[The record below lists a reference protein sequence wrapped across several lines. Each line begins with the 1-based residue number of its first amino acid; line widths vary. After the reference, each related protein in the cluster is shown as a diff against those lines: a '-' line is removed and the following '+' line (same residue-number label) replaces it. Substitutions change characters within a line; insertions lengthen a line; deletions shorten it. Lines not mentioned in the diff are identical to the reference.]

1 MIIKLELFLRRIR
14 RYLSRSRWA
23 VSLFKLPRRKTQPHE
38 PGLVILQIDGLSRTQ
53 LERALKND
61 RMPFL
66 RELLDREEYRLLSN
80 CSGVPSTTPAA
91 QGELL
96 YGEPQAVPAFNFI
109 DRETGTERVL
119 FEANSANAIA
129 AELQER
135 NGESLLRH
143 GASYSNVF
151 AGDADEARFC
161 SQTLSL
167 ENWLKR
173 ANPFAVL
180 FMLILHTVTLGRIA
194 SLIVIEAVLG
204 IYDFIRGVFG
214 KHRLLPE
221 LKFTLSRIGISILLR
236 ELIRFM
242 VKADIVRGLPV
253 IYANFLGYDEQAH
266 RRGPSPAF
274 AHWSL
279 KGIDGTIKDI
289 FRTAT
294 RAYSREYH
302 IIVLSD
308 HGQEATTSYRRKY
321 DIPIQNRITELC
333 AQIGIT
339 NTVESVSTPPPADRR
354 HRARHYFRLAHKLK
368 QRLPLGPTRNDL
380 PVRVTA
386 MGPLGHVYLQTPAS
400 FTNQLRLARL
410 LVSEKAEVPWVFI
423 QHPQTGGV
431 LAISAHCE
439 TILAENPAIVLG
451 TDHPFLTEASKDLEA
466 LCYHKNAG
474 DLIIWGGGAPDEFIT
489 FAKAEAGS
497 HGGPGAEEMSGFFMY
512 PPEMQPK
519 LINGYVRPII
529 IRDTILNWFA
539 AAHRRSLIDQ
549 QHHGHTRRLRVVTY
563 NIHSCIGMDGKIMPE
578 RIAAVLRRL
587 RPDLVALQEVDS
599 GRERSFY
606 HDQLANIA
614 SEMNMQHVYFPL
626 VKEKGGE
633 YGIAM
638 LSRYPFET
646 IQLESFD
653 SPEGRKYP
661 EERGLV
667 RVRVNTPAGSFHFM
681 NTHFGL
687 LSWEQME
694 QVTQLVGKEC
704 LGSLPATDKVVL
716 CGDFNSLPGSKPYS
730 ILAEKLN
737 DVQRLVPDHKPLPTF
752 FGRRPTFRIDH
763 IFVSAGIKVSRI
775 KIPRSSMVRAASD
788 HLPLCA
794 DIEIEWD

>member
-14 RYLSRSRWA
+14 RYLSRSRWV
-23 VSLFKLPRRKTQPHE
+23 VSLLKLPRRKTQPHE

-53 LERALKND
+53 LERALRHG

-80 CSGVPSTTPAA
+80 CSGVPSTTPAV

-119 FEANSANAIA
+119 FEASSANAIA
-129 AELQER
+129 AELEEQ
-135 NGESLLRH
+135 NGAGLLRN

-151 AGDADEARFC
+151 AGGADEARFC

-173 ANPFAVL
+173 ANPFSVL
-180 FMLILHTVTLGRIA
+180 FMLILHAVTLGRIV
-194 SLIVIEAVLG
+194 SLVFIEAVLG
-204 IYDFIRGVFG
+204 IYDFTCGVFG

-221 LKFTLSRIGISILLR
+221 LKFALSRIGICILLR
-236 ELIRFM
+236 ELVRLM
-242 VKADIVRGLPV
+242 VKADIVSGLPV

-266 RRGPSPAF
+266 RRGPSSAF

-308 HGQEATTSYRRKY
+308 HGQEATVSYRRKY
-321 DIPIQNRITELC
+321 GIPIQDRITELC
-333 AQIGIT
+333 AKSGIA
-339 NTVESVSTPPPADRR
+339 NTVEPESTPPAADRR
-354 HRARHYFRLAHKLK
+354 HRARHYFRLAQKLTK
-368 QRLPLGPTRNDL
+368 RFPRGPRKDL

-386 MGPLGHVYLQTPAS
+386 MGPLGHVYLQTPVS
-400 FTNQLRLARL
+400 YEERLRLARL
-410 LVSEKAEVPWVFI
+410 LVSEEAEVPWVFI
-423 QHPQTGGV
+423 QYPQNDGV
-431 LAISAHCE
+431 LAVSAHCE
-439 TILAENPAIVLG
+439 TVLSEDPARVLG
-451 TDHPFLTEASKDLEA
+451 ADHPFLPEAGKDLA
-466 LCYHKNAG
+466 TLCYHKNAG
-474 DLIIWGGGAPDEFIT
+474 DLIIWGGGAPGEFIT

-497 HGGPGAEEMSGFFMY
+497 HGGPGAEEMNGFFMH
-512 PPEMQPK
+512 PPEMQPE

-529 IRDTILNWFA
+529 IRDTILNWIA
-539 AAHRRSLIDQ
+539 AAHQRYLINQ
-549 QHHGHTRRLRVVTY
+549 QHHGHAKRLRVVTY

-606 HDQLANIA
+606 HDQLASIA
-614 SEMNMQHVYFPL
+614 AKMNMQHVYFPL

-633 YGIAM
+633 YGIAV

-646 IQLESFD
+646 VQLEAFD
-653 SPEGRKYP
+653 SPEGRRYP

-667 RVRVNTPAGSFHFM
+667 WVRVNIPGGSFHFM

-687 LSWEQME
+687 LGWEQME
-694 QVTQLVGKEC
+694 QVAQLVGNDC
-704 LGSLPATDKVVL
+704 LGSIPPAEKVVL

-730 ILAEKLN
+730 ILAEKLH

-763 IFVSAGIKVSRI
+763 IFVSHGIKANRI
-775 KIPRSSMVRAASD
+775 KIPRSSMVRTASD

-794 DIEIEWD
+794 DIEIQWD